1 MKKRRVIISGG
12 GTGGHIYPALVVG
25 QRLLAREPGLG
36 LTYVGTRRDVEQK
49 IMAEH
54 RVKFIPMRIEGLKG
68 RGLKSLRAL
77 IILPLAFVHSLAIL
91 IRTRPGLV
99 IGVGGYSSGPIVLLA
114 SWFRVPTV
122 ILEQNARPGFTNR
135 LLARWISRAVV
146 AFPSTLPA
154 FKGKGVVLGNPVRE
168 EFYALPAKKR
178 TGTLDVLVFGGS
190 QGSHFLNDRITAA
203 LPHLAAAKDRLRMTH
218 QTGTNDLERVR
229 TAYRENGFDG
239 AEVAAYFPGM
249 AACFGRA
256 DLIVSRAGA
265 TTLAEIIAARRAALL
280 VPFAGASE
288 DHQSA
293 NARELEAAGA
303 AEVLPEDKA
312 TPETLAA
319 RILSY
324 LGHSGELEAMERNLA
339 RLQSPSPAG
348 RIAELCLSLMK
359 PAPKET
365 AS

>member
-1 MKKRRVIISGG
+1 
-12 GTGGHIYPALVVG
+12 
-25 QRLLAREPGLG
+25 
-36 LTYVGTRRDVEQK
+36 
-49 IMAEH
+49 
-54 RVKFIPMRIEGLKG
+54 
-68 RGLKSLRAL
+68 
-77 IILPLAFVHSLAIL
+77 
-91 IRTRPGLV
+91 
-99 IGVGGYSSGPIVLLA
+99 
-114 SWFRVPTV
+114 
-122 ILEQNARPGFTNR
+122 
-135 LLARWISRAVV
+135 
-146 AFPSTLPA
+146 
-154 FKGKGVVLGNPVRE
+154 
-168 EFYALPAKKR
+168 
-178 TGTLDVLVFGGS
+178 
-190 QGSHFLNDRITAA
+190 
-203 LPHLAAAKDRLRMTH
+203 MTH